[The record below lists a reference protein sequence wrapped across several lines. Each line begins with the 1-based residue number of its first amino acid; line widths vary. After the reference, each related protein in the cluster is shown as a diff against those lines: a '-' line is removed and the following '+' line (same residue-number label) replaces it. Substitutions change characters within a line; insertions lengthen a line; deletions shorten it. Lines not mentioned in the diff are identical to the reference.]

1 MPCISKSMS
10 VDLIAG
16 STATS
21 SSIAGYIWYIVI
33 FDYCKNE
40 YLVLKKDSLFSVYPF
55 CMTKFTFMC
64 RSSSSWNTAQS
75 VLITLIAYV
84 KSFFTVFAIIS

>member
-1 MPCISKSMS
+1 MILYS
-10 VDLIAG
+10 IAG
-16 STATS
+16 MSITTS
-21 SSIAGYIWYIVI
+21 SSIAGFIWYIVI
-33 FDYCKNE
+33 FDLSQHE
-40 YLVLKKDSLFSVYPF
+40 YFVLKNDSLFSVYPF

>member
-1 MPCISKSMS
+1 MYDSIFNFWNQEESATTSRS
-10 VDLIAG
+10 IAG
-16 STATS
+16 S
-21 SSIAGYIWYIVI
+21 IWYIVI
-33 FDYCKNE
+33 FDLSQHE
-40 YLVLKKDSLFSVYPF
+40 YFVLKNDSLFSVYPF

>member
-1 MPCISKSMS
+1 MILYS
-10 VDLIAG
+10 IAG
-16 STATS
+16 MSITTS

-33 FDYCKNE
+33 FDLSQHEYIELKN
-40 YLVLKKDSLFSVYPF
+40 DSLFSVYPF